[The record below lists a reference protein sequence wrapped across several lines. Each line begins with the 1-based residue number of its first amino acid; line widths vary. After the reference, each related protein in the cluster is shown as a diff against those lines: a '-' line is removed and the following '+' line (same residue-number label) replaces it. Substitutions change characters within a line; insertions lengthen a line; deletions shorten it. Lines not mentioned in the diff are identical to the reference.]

1 MTQPGPNSSLA
12 LSTIQNI
19 ESSFQFKVFVLIPN
33 FRRVTG
39 SHKDFLSHP
48 NRLQKRFSFA
58 YFSNIIMVSGPQIGL
73 NDKLKFYGVDPSSA
87 TAQKHRHK
95 DVGKSF
101 PLSSVITATE
111 KSFERF
117 GKGRGWRKFCYRR
130 ECHVEKGNYL
140 SNAAGWSLL
149 KFCLSTDD
157 IIIILW

>member
-1 MTQPGPNSSLA
+1 MSSSLIIPSPSTSKTTQPVPNFSLA

-19 ESSFQFKVFVLIPN
+19 ESSFQFKVFVPN
-33 FRRVTG
+33 FGRVTG
-39 SHKDFLSHP
+39 SHKDFLSQT

-58 YFSNIIMVSGPQIGL
+58 YFSNIIMVSEPQIGL

-101 PLSSVITATE
+101 PLSSVIIAVA

-117 GKGRGWRKFCYRR
+117 GKGRDWRKFCFSQRVPRR
-130 ECHVEKGNYL
+130 ERQLFHPMLQDGV
-140 SNAAGWSLL
+140 
-149 KFCLSTDD
+149 F
-157 IIIILW
+157 